1 MVSLDLNQH
10 SSTSFPHKIPTN
22 SDGGPVDELDEGDD
36 ATAKEEAKE
45 SAQRGNELN
54 WSHRDAS
61 LKLFWERKVS
71 RMFIKHIP
79 PMTVS
84 CPKKMLRVA
93 KSSSQALYV
102 VGPP

>member
-1 MVSLDLNQH
+1 MVSLGLNEH

-61 LKLFWERKVS
+61 LKLFWERQVS
-71 RMFIKHIP
+71 RMF
-79 PMTVS
+79 T
-84 CPKKMLRVA
+84 
-93 KSSSQALYV
+93 
-102 VGPP
+102 G

>member
-1 MVSLDLNQH
+1 MVSSGWNQH
-10 SSTSFPHKIPTN
+10 SSISFPNKIPTN
-22 SDGGPVDELDEGDD
+22 SDSGPVDDLNEGDN
-36 ATAKEEAKE
+36 AAAEEKAKE

-61 LKLFWERKVS
+61 LELFWERKVS

-93 KSSSQALYV
+93 KSSSQAL
-102 VGPP
+102 